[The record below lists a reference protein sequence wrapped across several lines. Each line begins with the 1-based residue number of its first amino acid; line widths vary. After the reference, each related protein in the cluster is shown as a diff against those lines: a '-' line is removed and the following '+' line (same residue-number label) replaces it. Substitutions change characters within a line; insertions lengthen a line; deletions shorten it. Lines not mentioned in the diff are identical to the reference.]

1 MPISRAWEEAFDSLN
16 PDALVSAFKRFRIV
30 HRFAIPDRNI
40 HCNRRSRVVESNN
53 TSTARVQRA
62 RISQGCPP
70 SPFLFVILMTVVV
83 SVLFLSWGKKVV
95 QLSKRSGFGSLTPV
109 TDLHVRN
116 VGRPRNEWTKMLFR
130 EAQRMAGSLES
141 LSHIV
146 YDAIR
151 WRARVFEDTAR

>member
-1 MPISRAWEEAFDSLN
+1 
-16 PDALVSAFKRFRIV
+16 
-30 HRFAIPDRNI
+30 
-40 HCNRRSRVVESNN
+40 
-53 TSTARVQRA
+53 
-62 RISQGCPP
+62 
-70 SPFLFVILMTVVV
+70 MTVVV

-151 WRARVFEDTAR
+151 WRARVFEHTAR